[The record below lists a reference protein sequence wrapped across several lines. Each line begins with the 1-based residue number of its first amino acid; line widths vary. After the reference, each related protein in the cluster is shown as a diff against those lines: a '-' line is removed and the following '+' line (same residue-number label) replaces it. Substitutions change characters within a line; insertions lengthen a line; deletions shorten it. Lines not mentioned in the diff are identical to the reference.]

1 MIETPMGTHAI
12 VGAGQ
17 AGAWAAVAMRRA
29 GFAGR
34 IVLIGAEPYPPYERP
49 PLSKAWLT
57 AAQEP
62 DPSWFHPLTRYA
74 ELDVTLWLGAPVTE
88 IDTASRR
95 LAVADGRELRF
106 DRLLIATGGQ
116 ARRLAVPGGEQ
127 ALVLRDIADARAIR
141 ARLADARR
149 VVCIGAGVIGLEA
162 AASARARGAEVTVLE
177 AAPVA
182 MGRAVTAEVAGFV
195 CDLHRAAGVRLEFG
209 VSVTGIAA
217 DAVTCADG
225 RSFPADLVLAGVGMT
240 RATALA
246 AAAGCAVENGVV
258 VDALTATS
266 VPGVFA
272 AGDVAA
278 FPHPLVPDGLLR
290 LETWRH
296 AQNHGTA
303 AGEAMAGTGRPYDD
317 VPWFWTDQ
325 YGVNLQVAGLPGR
338 ATRTLLRVAEPR
350 RLVAVHL
357 DAEGRVVG
365 VSAAGAPREI
375 RLGTQL
381 IRSGRV
387 VDPRVLADPTVP
399 LGSG

>member
-1 MIETPMGTHAI
+1 
-12 VGAGQ
+12 
-17 AGAWAAVAMRRA
+17 
-29 GFAGR
+29 
-34 IVLIGAEPYPPYERP
+34 
-49 PLSKAWLT
+49 
-57 AAQEP
+57 
-62 DPSWFHPLTRYA
+62 
-74 ELDVTLWLGAPVTE
+74 
-88 IDTASRR
+88 
-95 LAVADGRELRF
+95 
-106 DRLLIATGGQ
+106 
-116 ARRLAVPGGEQ
+116 
-127 ALVLRDIADARAIR
+127 
-141 ARLADARR
+141 
-149 VVCIGAGVIGLEA
+149 
-162 AASARARGAEVTVLE
+162 
-177 AAPVA
+177 
-182 MGRAVTAEVAGFV
+182 
-195 CDLHRAAGVRLEFG
+195 
-209 VSVTGIAA
+209 
-217 DAVTCADG
+217 
-225 RSFPADLVLAGVGMT
+225 
-240 RATALA
+240 
-246 AAAGCAVENGVV
+246 
-258 VDALTATS
+258 

-338 ATRTLLRVAEPR
+338 AARTLLRVAEPR

>member
-1 MIETPMGTHAI
+1 MSRATQTFVI
-12 VGAGQ
+12 VGASL
-17 AGAWAAVAMRRA
+17 AGAKAAETLRA
-29 GFAGR
+29 EGFDGR
-34 IVLIGAEPYPPYERP
+34 VVLIGDEARRPYERP
-49 PLSKAWLT
+49 PLSKDYLRGDKDFDAAAVHPAGYYDEHDIDLRTSTTVT
-57 AAQEP
+57 AV
-62 DPSWFHPLTRYA
+62 DPGERSA
-74 ELDVTLWLGAPVTE
+74 TL
-88 IDTASRR
+88 AS
-95 LAVADGRELRF
+95 GEQITW

-116 ARRLAVPGGEQ
+116 ARRLAMPGGER

-141 ARLADARR
+141 ARLAEARL

-209 VSVTGIAA
+209 VSVTGIEA

-225 RSFPADLVLAGVGMT
+225 RSFPADLVLVGVGMARET
-240 RATALA
+240 TLA

-303 AGEAMAGTGRPYDD
+303 AGEAMAGTGRSYDD

-338 ATRTLLRVAEPR
+338 AARTLLRVAEPR

-381 IRSGRV
+381 IQSGRV